1 MHAAAIDFMFHILL
15 LTETHNALSKYNR
28 KLLHKTKTLSHTTFF
43 MRRVDVPTDW
53 PESAYA
59 SPFGVAAKC
68 APGLS
73 ASNLSERLV

>member
-1 MHAAAIDFMFHILL
+1 
-15 LTETHNALSKYNR
+15 
-28 KLLHKTKTLSHTTFF
+28 

-68 APGLS
+68 APGLI
-73 ASNLSERLV
+73 ASSTQNELFNAESGSSHTYSVQHNL